1 MPQDMTGY
9 IFNCDTSDE
18 SKTIDECLNQGA
30 VLSCAANYSDDDFWH
45 ARRVIC
51 PGADQAFLFSGCYP
65 LDDPNDPYDDENT
78 NDMTDEQKGHR
89 YIETNSLVHFD
100 QDNIDAHLD
109 ANNRLE
115 KWISK
120 QSKVT
125 GKQFTLRR
133 KSTSRPFLKWAR
145 QIKIHEV

>member
-1 MPQDMTGY
+1 MSQSRG
-9 IFNCDTSDE
+9 SH
-18 SKTIDECLNQGA
+18 
-30 VLSCAANYSDDDFWH
+30 SCAANYSDDDFGTQEELLSWC
-45 ARRVIC
+45 RSSLS
-51 PGADQAFLFSGCYP
+51 FLWCYP

-78 NDMTDEQKGHR
+78 NDTLMSKELP

-125 GKQFTLRR
+125 GKQFTLGVNLPVA
-133 KSTSRPFLKWAR
+133 SF
-145 QIKIHEV
+145 